1 MDRAE
6 YIKKQVLSTSSQKVA
21 PTEDE
26 VAADS
31 GGGAAGAAAA
41 KPKPKTK

>member
-6 YIKKQVLSTSSQKVA
+6 YIKKQVLTTASQKVA
-21 PTEDE
+21 PTDED
-26 VAADS
+26 VSAGS
-31 GGGAAGAAAA
+31 GEAGGVAAA